1 MIKENVKKI
10 ISQIPKHVTLVVAAK
25 KRTPEE
31 VLEAA
36 NAGITAVGEN
46 YVQDAQDK
54 FSVVGDKVRWHLIG
68 HLQKNK
74 VKKAVVI
81 FDMIETV
88 DSLDIVQR
96 IDEECQR
103 LNKVMPILIEV
114 NVASEI
120 QKAGVLTHKVEK
132 LVQEILPLKNV
143 QLQGLMTMGP
153 FVDEPEDIRPF
164 YKKAKELFDKIAAN
178 HPDYPHWK
186 YLSMG
191 MSDTYQIAIE
201 EGANIVRIGTAIFG
215 LRRYEA

>member
-10 ISQIPKHVTLVVAAK
+10 LSQLPKHVTLVAAAK
-25 KRTPEE
+25 KRTAEE

-36 NAGITAVGEN
+36 DAGVAAVGEN
-46 YVQDAQDK
+46 YVQDAQNK
-54 FSVVGDKVRWHLIG
+54 FSVVGNKVRWHLIG

-74 VKKAVVI
+74 VKKAVGI
-81 FDMIETV
+81 FDMIETI
-88 DSLDIVQR
+88 DSFDLAKR
-96 IDEECQR
+96 IDEECQK
-103 LNKVMPILIEV
+103 LDKVMPVLIEV

-120 QKAGVLTHKVEK
+120 QKAGVLPHKVEDLIK
-132 LVQEILPLKNV
+132 EILPLKNV

-164 YKKAKELFDKIAAN
+164 YKKAKELFDKIATN

-191 MSDTYQIAIE
+191 MSDTYSIAIE

>member
-10 ISQIPKHVTLVVAAK
+10 LSQLPKHVTLVAAAK
-25 KRTPEE
+25 KRTAEE

-36 NAGITAVGEN
+36 DAGVAAVGEN
-46 YVQDAQDK
+46 YVQDAQNK
-54 FSVVGDKVRWHLIG
+54 FSVVGNKVRWHLIG

-74 VKKAVVI
+74 VKKAVGI
-81 FDMIETV
+81 FDMIETI
-88 DSLDIVQR
+88 DSFDLAKR
-96 IDEECQR
+96 IDEECQK
-103 LNKVMPILIEV
+103 LDKVMPVLIEI

-120 QKAGVLTHKVEK
+120 QKAGILPHKVEDLIK
-132 LVQEILPLKNV
+132 EILPLKNI

-164 YKKAKELFDKIAAN
+164 YKKAKELFDKIVTN

-191 MSDTYQIAIE
+191 MSDTYSIAIE

>member
-1 MIKENVKKI
+1 MIEENVKQI
-10 ISQIPKHVTLVVAAK
+10 LSQIPKQVTLVAAAK
-25 KRTPEE
+25 KRTAEE
-31 VLEAA
+31 ILEAA
-36 NAGITAVGEN
+36 NAGITAIGEN
-46 YVQDAQDK
+46 YVQDAQNK
-54 FSVVGDKVRWHLIG
+54 FDVVGNRVHWHLIG

-74 VKKAVVI
+74 VKKAVKI

-88 DSLDIVQR
+88 DSFELAQR
-96 IDEECQR
+96 IDQECQQ

-120 QKAGVLTHKVEK
+120 QKAGVLPHKVDNLIK
-132 LVQEILPLKNV
+132 EILPLKNV

-164 YKKAKELFDKIAAN
+164 YRKAKELFDKIGAN

-186 YLSMG
+186 HLSMG
-191 MSDTYQIAIE
+191 MSDTYIIAIE

-215 LRRYEA
+215 LRRYEV